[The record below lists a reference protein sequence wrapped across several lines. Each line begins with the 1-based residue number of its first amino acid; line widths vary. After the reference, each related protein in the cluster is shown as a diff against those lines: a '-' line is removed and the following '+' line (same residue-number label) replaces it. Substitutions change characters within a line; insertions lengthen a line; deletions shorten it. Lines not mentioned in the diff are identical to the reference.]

1 MSWSLAGR
9 LPDFDLPQIM
19 SVLEVS
25 RATGRLTVSSS
36 RGEGV
41 LRLADGSVVAAESP
55 SARGE
60 LASFEV
66 LSWSDGE
73 FQFTAE
79 EGHSVREIDRSNQGL
94 CLEAMRLIDESSSPD
109 TAFAPTRESADGL
122 PEGSRTVLAA
132 LDRAGATV
140 ETVARQAGTSPVAAL
155 YWLEE
160 LERQGAVRRLAD
172 GGEIHPTADDNAAI
186 RMLLVD
192 DSRLMQKVLRR
203 MYESDGDIEVVGV
216 AENGEEALALLPELK
231 PDVISLDLYMP
242 VMDGVTTLKR
252 IMLSQP
258 TPTVIVTSANADELD
273 LTFESILRFGAIDF
287 ITKPS
292 KSRGQMD
299 DQTTKILERIR
310 KASRVNLRGVR
321 MVQPA
326 PQGPH
331 KRAHRGRCRGL
342 VAAVGGTGGCLSY
355 LQLLTSLPTDLP
367 FGVVGQL
374 SFPRDFTRGLV
385 SYLRKSAR
393 VEVQL
398 AQDGVGIEG
407 GVAYLASDADRLRIE
422 STDSGPVLRVESTEE
437 PVPPSL
443 LFREA
448 AASFAECSIGLV
460 LSGTDQGALPGL
472 GAIAAAGG
480 ACLGQLPES
489 CVDPEPVEAALEMG
503 LVQRVVLLP
512 HISHELSQLWLSR
525 LRSGT
530 EEETSWPRKT
540 A

>member
-9 LPDFDLPQIM
+9 LPDFDLPQIL

-25 RATGRLTVSSS
+25 RATGRLNVSSS
-36 RGEGV
+36 EGEGA
-41 LRLADGSVVAAESP
+41 LLLSDGSVVGAESP
-55 SARGE
+55 SNSGE
-60 LASFEV
+60 LAAFEV
-66 LSWSDGE
+66 LSWSEGE
-73 FQFTAE
+73 FWFIQDAAPA
-79 EGHSVREIDRSNQGL
+79 RRQIDRSNQGL
-94 CLEAMRLIDESSSPD
+94 CLEAMRLIDESRSPD
-109 TAFAPTRESADGL
+109 VAFVRSEAGDASVPHGARAVLDALNGSGVTVEAVAHQVGL
-122 PEGSRTVLAA
+122 P
-132 LDRAGATV
+132 
-140 ETVARQAGTSPVAAL
+140 PVSVL
-155 YWLEE
+155 YWLEA
-160 LERQGAVRRLAD
+160 LERLRVVRRLTESEELCDEA
-172 GGEIHPTADDNAAI
+172 GAATT

-292 KSRGQMD
+292 KSRGEMG
-299 DQTTKILERIR
+299 DQTVNILERIR

-326 PQGPH
+326 PHGPH
-331 KRAHRGRCRGL
+331 ERADRSRCRGL
-342 VAAVGGTGGCLSY
+342 LVATGGTGGCLSY

-367 FGVVGQL
+367 FAVIGQL
-374 SFPRDFTRGLV
+374 SFPRDFTRGLA

-398 AQDGVGIEG
+398 AEDGVEIEG
-407 GVAYLASDADRLRIE
+407 GVAYLASDADRVRIE
-422 STDSGPVLRVESTEE
+422 PGESRPLLRVESTDE
-437 PVPPSL
+437 PADPSL

-448 AASFAECSIGLV
+448 AASFNDRSIGLV
-460 LSGTDQGALPGL
+460 LSGSDQGALPGL
-472 GAIAAAGG
+472 GAIGAAGG
-480 ACLGQLPES
+480 TCLGQLPES
-489 CVDPEPVEAALEMG
+489 CVDPEPVETALRMG
-503 LVQRVVLLP
+503 LVERVVLLP
-512 HISHELSQLWLSR
+512 HISHELSQAWLSR

-530 EEETSWPRKT
+530 EEEASWPRKT